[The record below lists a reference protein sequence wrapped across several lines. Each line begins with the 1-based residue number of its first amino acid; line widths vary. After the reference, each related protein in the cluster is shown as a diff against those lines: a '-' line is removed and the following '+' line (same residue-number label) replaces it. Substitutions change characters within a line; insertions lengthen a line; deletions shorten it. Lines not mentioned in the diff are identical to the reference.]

1 LEFGALDFCHLK
13 AQVEVLPFFRLDPIV
28 LTRLLRLCNDAVPL
42 DELTLDSLLFQISL
56 QKRVMMHNGSR
67 DVVHFDSQGNTPKV
81 NVHILCAHIISKCPL
96 KKSDVLVTME
106 DPVLAPSTSR
116 FTTFPIRYPDLWAL
130 YKKAIASFWTV
141 EEIDLATDLKDW
153 DKLNANERHFIKHVL
168 AFFAASDG
176 IVMENIDLNFSKDVQ
191 IPEARSFYAYQSFNE
206 SIHSE
211 TYSLMIDKLVKDPE
225 EKQNLLRAIETV
237 PAVKAKAEWAQTWI
251 SSDAPFAQR
260 LVAFACVEGIF
271 FSGSF
276 CAIFWLKKR
285 GLMPGLSFSN
295 ELISRD
301 EGLHQE
307 FAVTLYSH
315 LKEKCP
321 SKDIHKIVQWACE
334 VESEFITDALPCK
347 LIGMDSGEMTQYI
360 QFVADRLMTQFGE
373 KPIYG
378 DKNPFDWMENISLEG
393 KTNFFE
399 KRVGDYSKFM
409 PESGE
414 MKFDEEF

>member
-1 LEFGALDFCHLK
+1 MDEKLHFDSRSSAS
-13 AQVEVLPFFRLDPIV
+13 LDPI
-28 LTRLLRLCNDAVPL
+28 LT
-42 DELTLDSLLFQISL
+42 
-56 QKRVMMHNGSR
+56 
-67 DVVHFDSQGNTPKV
+67 
-81 NVHILCAHIISKCPL
+81 
-96 KKSDVLVTME
+96 
-106 DPVLAPSTSR
+106 PSTAR
-116 FTTFPIRYPDLWAL
+116 FTTFPIRYPDMWAL
-130 YKKAIASFWTV
+130 YKKAVASFWTV
-141 EEIDLATDLKDW
+141 EEIDLGGDLKDW
-153 DKLNANERHFIKHVL
+153 GKLTDNEKHFIKHVL

-176 IVMENIDLNFSKDVQ
+176 IVMENIDLNFSNDVQ

-211 TYSLMIDKLVKDPE
+211 TYSLMIDKLVSDPE
-225 EKQNLLRAIETV
+225 EKANLFRAIEHV
-237 PAVKAKAEWAQTWI
+237 PAVKAKAEWAQAWI
-251 SSDAPFAQR
+251 GSSGPVGSSAPLAPFAQR

-334 VESEFITDALPCK
+334 VESQFITEALPCK
-347 LIGMDSGEMTQYI
+347 LIGMDAGEMTQYI

-373 KPIYG
+373 QPIYG
-378 DKNPFDWMENISLEG
+378 AKNPFDWMENISLEG

-399 KRVGDYSKFM
+399 KRVGDYSKHM
-409 PESGE
+409 ATEGDGVR
-414 MKFDEEF
+414 FDEEF